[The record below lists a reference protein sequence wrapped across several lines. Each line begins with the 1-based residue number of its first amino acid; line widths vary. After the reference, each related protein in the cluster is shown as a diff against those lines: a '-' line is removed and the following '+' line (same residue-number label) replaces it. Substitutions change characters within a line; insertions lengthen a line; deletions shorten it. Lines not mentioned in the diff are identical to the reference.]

1 MSMTLPQLLSVTYPI
16 IQAPMLG
23 VTTPAMVA
31 AVANTG
37 GLGSLPIGGLSPA
50 KASELIRAT
59 KSKTGKPFSVNLF
72 AHDTTIP
79 ADPDAIE
86 HMLDLL
92 ETIYKDYAIPFSR
105 PALTNFRFYSF
116 QDQLD
121 VLLHEQIPV
130 VSFTFGLLEP
140 ELVAQFKRRGTTV
153 IGTATSVQEAILL
166 EDLGVD
172 AVVAQGTEAGG
183 HRGSFLANDTLPQ
196 IGLLSL
202 LPQVVDAISRPVIA
216 AGGLSDAKT
225 VKAAFMLGAAG
236 VQLGSFFLATDES
249 AASEAYKTAVLT
261 SIDTS
266 TSLTRAFSGRW
277 ARGVR
282 NRFMDQIEQSGLAIP
297 YYTYQNSLT
306 ANLRAYAQ
314 QHNIPDL
321 ISLWAGQSAAKS
333 QRGKSGDLLQSLL
346 DQLTLGAEPLL

>member
-1 MSMTLPQLLSVTYPI
+1 MKLSHLLPITYPI

-37 GLGSLPIGGLSPA
+37 GLGSLPIGGLSPE

-59 KSKTGKPFSVNLF
+59 KSKTDKPFSVNLF
-72 AHDTTIP
+72 THETTVP

-86 HMLDLL
+86 RMLDLL

-105 PALTNFRFYSF
+105 PALTNFRFYSYR
-116 QDQLD
+116 DQID
-121 VLLHEQIPV
+121 VLLHEQIPI

-140 ELVAQFKRRGTTV
+140 DLVYQFKRRGTTL
-153 IGTATSVQEAILL
+153 IGTATSVQEAVLL
-166 EDLGVD
+166 EGIGVD

-183 HRGSFLANDTLPQ
+183 HRGSFLADDPLPQ

-216 AGGLSDAKT
+216 AGGLFDART
-225 VKAAFMLGAAG
+225 VEAAFVLGAAG

-261 SIDTS
+261 STDTS

-277 ARGVR
+277 ARGIR

-306 ANLRAYAQ
+306 AELRAHAQ

-333 QRGKSGDLLQSLL
+333 QRGKSGDLLKVLL
-346 DQLTLGAEPLL
+346 DQLTFGDEAMS